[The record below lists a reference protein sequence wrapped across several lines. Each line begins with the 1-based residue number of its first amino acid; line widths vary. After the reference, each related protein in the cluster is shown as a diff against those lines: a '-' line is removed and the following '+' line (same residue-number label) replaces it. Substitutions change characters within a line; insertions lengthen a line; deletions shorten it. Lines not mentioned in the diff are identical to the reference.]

1 MFSTVGTKFC
11 QILNK
16 PSKICPR
23 LLKLCQS
30 VEISPNLV
38 TLFARKKCEQHQI
51 AANSMLRNLLPLYFV
66 QTIRRIF
73 RGKLTSLF
81 ASKSLKLLLVTP
93 LNTKSLK
100 REHFKARESVCRV
113 QLCTYVCVGMCTYVC
128 VGMYLCVCSVCV
140 CQYIRVCVSKRARG
154 RNRGA
159 G

>member
-81 ASKSLKLLLVTP
+81 ASKSLKLSLVTP

-100 REHFKARESVCRV
+100 REHFKARESVGCSYVPMCV
-113 QLCTYVCVGMCTYVC
+113 QVCVPMYVQVCTYVCVGMCT
-128 VGMYLCVCSVCV
+128 
-140 CQYIRVCVSKRARG
+140 
-154 RNRGA
+154 
-159 G
+159 